1 MSLRFHWFLPT
12 NGDGR
17 DIVGGGHGVATGAAG
32 AIRPATVKY
41 LGQIARSAE
50 QLGFEAA
57 LTPTGAWCEDAWL
70 TTAMLV
76 ESTERLKFLVAFRPG
91 LTSPTLAA
99 QMAATFQR
107 HSGRRLLL
115 NVVTGGEPAEQRAY
129 GDFLEKAQRYERC
142 GEFLDIVTRLWR
154 GEIVSHSGS
163 HLRVEGA
170 RLTRLPDPVPP
181 VYFGGSSASA
191 GPVAARYSDVY
202 LTWGEP
208 PAAVGE
214 KLRWMS
220 SLAAAEGRAPRYG
233 IRLHVISRDS
243 SAEAWREARR
253 LLDHVPDDMVAKVQ
267 AGLATSESEGQRR
280 MRELH
285 GGRRD
290 QLEISPN
297 LWAGVG
303 LLRGGAGTALVG
315 SHTEVADR
323 IEEYAELGISEFILS
338 GYPHLEEAY
347 WFGEG
352 VLPILASRGRWQSP
366 VPDEPDTSVSEV
378 PFAVTASRAAAS
390 LCV

>member
-220 SLAAAEGRAPRYG
+220 GLAAAEGRAPRYG

-366 VPDEPDTSVSEV
+366 VPDEPDTSVWEV

>member
-1 MSLRFHWFLPT
+1 
-12 NGDGR
+12 
-17 DIVGGGHGVATGAAG
+17 
-32 AIRPATVKY
+32 
-41 LGQIARSAE
+41 
-50 QLGFEAA
+50 
-57 LTPTGAWCEDAWL
+57 
-70 TTAMLV
+70 
-76 ESTERLKFLVAFRPG
+76 
-91 LTSPTLAA
+91 
-99 QMAATFQR
+99 
-107 HSGRRLLL
+107 
-115 NVVTGGEPAEQRAY
+115 
-129 GDFLEKAQRYERC
+129 
-142 GEFLDIVTRLWR
+142 
-154 GEIVSHSGS
+154 
-163 HLRVEGA
+163 
-170 RLTRLPDPVPP
+170 
-181 VYFGGSSASA
+181 
-191 GPVAARYSDVY
+191 
-202 LTWGEP
+202 
-208 PAAVGE
+208 
-214 KLRWMS
+214 
-220 SLAAAEGRAPRYG
+220 
-233 IRLHVISRDS
+233 
-243 SAEAWREARR
+243 
-253 LLDHVPDDMVAKVQ
+253 MVAKVQ